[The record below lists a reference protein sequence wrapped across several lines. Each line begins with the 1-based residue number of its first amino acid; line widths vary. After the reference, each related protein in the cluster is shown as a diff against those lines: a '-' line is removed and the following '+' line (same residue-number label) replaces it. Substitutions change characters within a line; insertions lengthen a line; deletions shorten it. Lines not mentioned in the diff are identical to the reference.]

1 MAVSTQSS
9 VVESVTS
16 GVGGGGEWSS
26 DEEDY
31 GDYYGGGDEDMAD
44 GMYVRVVK

>member
-1 MAVSTQSS
+1 MAVSNQSS

-16 GVGGGGEWSS
+16 GMGGGGEWSS

-31 GDYYGGGDEDMAD
+31 GDYYADEDISQ
-44 GMYVRVVK
+44 GMW